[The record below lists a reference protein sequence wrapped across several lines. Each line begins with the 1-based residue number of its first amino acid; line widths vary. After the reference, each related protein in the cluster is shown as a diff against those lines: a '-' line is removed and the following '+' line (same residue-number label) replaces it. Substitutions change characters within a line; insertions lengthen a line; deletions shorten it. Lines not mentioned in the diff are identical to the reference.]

1 MVSEEAKKTAEKII
15 KDLMENCEY
24 TFSITGKPII
34 ALNGDFTLK
43 IAKEYGVIIKG
54 D

>member
-1 MVSEEAKKTAEKII
+1 MVSEEEKKTAEKII
-15 KDLMENCEY
+15 KELMKNCEY
-24 TFSITGKPII
+24 TFSITGKPVIS
-34 ALNGDFTLK
+34 LNGDFALK